1 MNMKEFCEQMEDP
14 TIAEGIGCWVG
25 LGWMTLVAV
34 GLGVLAAMWLAAEA
48 WRVINTK
55 ILEREVEALK
65 RELASEQRLVASKEE
80 ALNCN
85 KEVKEG
91 FLDGVAN
98 LARQAG
104 FTVIPREEN

>member
-55 ILEREVEALK
+55 NLEIEVEGLN
-65 RELASEQRLVASKEE
+65 RELASFQRLVASKEE
-80 ALNCN
+80 ALSCN
-85 KEVKEG
+85 KEVKDG
-91 FLDGVAN
+91 FLDAVAN

-104 FTVIPREEN
+104 FIVIPREEN